1 MDKYEDPDTPQIPS
15 HPMDTSAMSTT
26 TKKSENSFVSV
37 ANGEYATDQL
47 ERCGKWL
54 SSVPR
59 DDITVLRHTDEFK
72 EFLKAFERLGQA
84 HIRVVLNNQ
93 TANAMDTEE
102 IPPTQIPPTR
112 ALSFD
117 TDNSVKQNAKLSN
130 VGKMASDSEKNKTT
144 TQSDVSNESNS
155 QRDASHA
162 VEVDI
167 ENLRGDD
174 EAESKDDQPH
184 GIIVNWRQ
192 EQGQPGQVAVDP
204 YRRNGKFI
212 GKIPTNYA
220 NNNFLRFTDDVLLR
234 IFEFLRSHCLIQT
247 SITCSRFH
255 QLARRS
261 ATQRTYDVVNTRQL
275 GNVMKLL
282 RAREQLYY
290 VDENNANTNCHVPV
304 PTLLPSRRI
313 LVNNSGD
320 PEYNG
325 VYYCTECHINGF
337 KFTKPRF
344 SPYQMQMASHQV
356 PIQNQLEDVDF
367 DNLDGGGG
375 ENNENMPPQQHRDA
389 GAFEMVDQQPA
400 VNNNDNNN
408 DQFQPQRQQQRQHQA
423 NMPNDRRRSGDFEE
437 APLRCMIAKVYS
449 NSDLLWYMSKEVETI
464 ARDDDSSTSTRKRK
478 IFYSFY
484 APLMVSSNAPEILL
498 KYPSQSSVL
507 IHQGQGWGSLAET
520 VGIQPPTVEVIDKDD
535 LQF

>member
-449 NSDLLWYMSKEVETI
+449 NSVSIEMDFI
-464 ARDDDSSTSTRKRK
+464 AK
-478 IFYSFY
+478 
-484 APLMVSSNAPEILL
+484 
-498 KYPSQSSVL
+498 
-507 IHQGQGWGSLAET
+507 
-520 VGIQPPTVEVIDKDD
+520 
-535 LQF
+535 